1 MSIKCFYHSA
11 DLDGH
16 CSGAIVKLK
25 HPDCDMFGIN
35 YRDTFPW
42 DNLKKD
48 DLVYMVDF
56 ALQPFDD
63 MVKLAGIVNLVW
75 IDHHKSAIE
84 SWEKSKLYVDGLKG
98 ARCFDNSQAGCE
110 LTWEYLFDTDVP
122 RAVKLLSE
130 YDVWNHSDADTLPF
144 QFGLRMYETHPNEQS
159 LWMQLFEING
169 LNPLDQIIGE
179 GTIILS
185 YQATENKKY
194 CSACSFETELD
205 GLKCIAINKMLT
217 NSQIFN
223 SVWNPEEYDAML
235 SFGWRKGAW
244 TVSLYSD
251 KPGIDVSA
259 IAKNRGG
266 GGHKGAAGFQCKEL
280 PFKLR
285 KAVEFGG
292 EK

>member
-1 MSIKCFYHSA
+1 MKCFYHSA

-25 HPDCDMFGIN
+25 YPDCEMFGIN
-35 YRDTFPW
+35 YGDAFPW
-42 DNLKKD
+42 DKIEKGEK
-48 DLVYMVDF
+48 VFMVDF
-56 ALQPFDD
+56 ALQPFKPN
-63 MVKLAGIVNLVW
+63 MIKLFNKCELIWV
-75 IDHHKSAIE
+75 DHHKSAIDE
-84 SWEKSKLYVDGLKG
+84 FEKIQLNEGLYIQG

-159 LWMQLFEING
+159 LWMQLFGIDG

-217 NSQIFN
+217 NSQIFD
-223 SVWNPEEYDAML
+223 SVWNPEKYDAML
-235 SFGWRKGAW
+235 SFGYRKGSW
-244 TVSLYSD
+244 TVSLYSN
-251 KPGIDVSA
+251 KPEIDVSK
-259 IAKNRGG
+259 IAKARGG
-266 GGHKGAAGFQCKEL
+266 GGHKGAAGFQCDIL
-280 PFKLR
+280 PFKY
-285 KAVEFGG
+285 
-292 EK
+292 